1 LTPYSP
7 AFARAIG
14 ARITVVL
21 VIDRDAGI
29 RLAARRVLEGA
40 GFDVSTAA
48 DDGAIAAAQPDLI
61 IADPASASLTRLRRR
76 HSAARVLALS
86 AEPSP
91 RRGTTAIL
99 TKPFTPSQLLAAVRL
114 CLARPAI

>member
-1 LTPYSP
+1 LAPHFP
-7 AFARAIG
+7 AFARAVA

-21 VIDRDAGI
+21 VIDGDAGI
-29 RLAARRVLEGA
+29 RLAARRILERA

-48 DDGAIAAAQPDLI
+48 DDGAVTAAQPDLI
-61 IADPASASLTRLRRR
+61 IADPASASLARLRRQ

-86 AEPSP
+86 DEPSP
-91 RRGTTAIL
+91 RSGTTAIL

-114 CLARPAI
+114 CLARSAI